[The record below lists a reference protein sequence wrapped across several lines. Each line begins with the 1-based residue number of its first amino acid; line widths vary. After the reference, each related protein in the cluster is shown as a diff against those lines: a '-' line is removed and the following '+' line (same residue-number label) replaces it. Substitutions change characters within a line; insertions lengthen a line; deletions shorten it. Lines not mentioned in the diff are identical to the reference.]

1 MDNIYIVTEFAEK
14 GDLSVVSFLFYLGN
28 PKQNQKREE
37 IYGGI
42 VMANILEFG
51 FCGKVFA

>member
-28 PKQNQKREE
+28 PK
-37 IYGGI
+37 
-42 VMANILEFG
+42 
-51 FCGKVFA
+51 